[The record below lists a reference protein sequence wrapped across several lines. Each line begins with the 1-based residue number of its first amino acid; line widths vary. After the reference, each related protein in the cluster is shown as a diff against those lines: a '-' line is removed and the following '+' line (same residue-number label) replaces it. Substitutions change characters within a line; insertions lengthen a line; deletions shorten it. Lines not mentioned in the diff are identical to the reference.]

1 MAKSHPEHPQKF
13 ATRNLYLMSH
23 WVRHTL
29 SSFVLLACLISLV
42 IIVQNQYGARLASAL
57 IHLIAAVDLN
67 EFTAAEEEETPSP
80 AAAIPDPNDGKY
92 RAIGEYLARRY
103 RVSQDVASHI
113 VAKAHAAGA
122 ELKLDPLLILAVI
135 SIESRFNPIAESTMG
150 AKGLM
155 QVIPRYHSKKF
166 ELLGGEKVAFE
177 PAVNIMVG
185 AQILKEYLRRT
196 GDVGD
201 ALQMYVGAST
211 VDNENGYSS
220 KVMAERD
227 RLQSVLR
234 QYLNQ
239 KRPAPQPAAA
249 PSPPRASI

>member
-1 MAKSHPEHPQKF
+1 MAKSHPEQSTDSDLSFKRYSEWM
-13 ATRNLYLMSH
+13 RNAIGSL
-23 WVRHTL
+23 
-29 SSFVLLACLISLV
+29 VLLACLVSLT
-42 IIVQNQYGARLASAL
+42 IILQNQYGARLALGLVRHISAL
-57 IHLIAAVDLN
+57 DLSHLMPLNEEPVTVAAVD
-67 EFTAAEEEETPSP
+67 
-80 AAAIPDPNDGKY
+80 PDEGKY

-103 RVSQDVASHI
+103 RVSSDVTSHI
-113 VAKAHAAGA
+113 VAKAHSAGA

-155 QVIPRYHSKKF
+155 QVIPRFHSKKF
-166 ELLGGEKVAFE
+166 EQLGGEKVALE

-185 AQILKEYLRRT
+185 AQILKEYMRRT

-211 VDNENGYSS
+211 EANENGYSS

-227 RLQSVLR
+227 RLQYVLR
-234 QYLNQ
+234 QFTSQ
-239 KRPAPQPAAA
+239 KPGSSASVKRQT
-249 PSPPRASI
+249 PSI